1 MGSSC
6 ERNIIFRNFAKKNL
20 KIRKVCLF
28 LDSHLQTEA
37 GRELMLL
44 MEREVRAGT
53 RFKMEE
59 HGPVNDVQSNEQSDK
74 DNLDILLVYFL
85 HLIMYW

>member
-1 MGSSC
+1 MP
-6 ERNIIFRNFAKKNL
+6 KKDL

-59 HGPVNDVQSNEQSDK
+59 QGPVNDVQSNEQSDK
-74 DNLDILLVYFL
+74 DNLDNLLVYFL

>member
-6 ERNIIFRNFAKKNL
+6 ERNIIFRNFAKKRDH
-20 KIRKVCLF
+20 KIRQVCLF

-74 DNLDILLVYFL
+74 DNLDICWSTSF
-85 HLIMYW
+85 I

>member
-1 MGSSC
+1 
-6 ERNIIFRNFAKKNL
+6 
-20 KIRKVCLF
+20 
-28 LDSHLQTEA
+28 
-37 GRELMLL
+37 MLL

-74 DNLDILLVYFL
+74 DNLDNMLGIRWFQCGYKPV
-85 HLIMYW
+85 LIGVGTR

>member
-1 MGSSC
+1 
-6 ERNIIFRNFAKKNL
+6 
-20 KIRKVCLF
+20 
-28 LDSHLQTEA
+28 
-37 GRELMLL
+37 MLL

-59 HGPVNDVQSNEQSDK
+59 HGPVNDVQSNKQSDK
-74 DNLDILLVYFL
+74 DNLDNLLVYFL

>member
-1 MGSSC
+1 M
-6 ERNIIFRNFAKKNL
+6 
-20 KIRKVCLF
+20 RKACLF
-28 LDSHLQTEA
+28 LDSYLQTEA

-59 HGPVNDVQSNEQSDK
+59 HGPVNDVQSKEQSDK
-74 DNLDILLVYFL
+74 DNLMV
-85 HLIMYW
+85 

>member
-1 MGSSC
+1 MP
-6 ERNIIFRNFAKKNL
+6 KKDL

-59 HGPVNDVQSNEQSDK
+59 QGPVNDVQSNEQSDK
-74 DNLDILLVYFL
+74 DNLDNLLVFFL
-85 HLIMYW
+85 HY